1 MLSRTLNLILSLL
14 ALPIC
19 ALIALMDHNNGRT
32 FTSNLREVMGVDAQ
46 HKDQNKDLNPDKH

>member
-19 ALIALMDHNNGRT
+19 ALIALMDHNNGNT
-32 FTSNLREVMGVDAQ
+32 FRDNLREVMGIKAD
-46 HKDQNKDLNPDKH
+46 NKDLNPDKH